1 MLVTLVWVLPAATLL
16 WFAWRVIEDEPDA
29 LRSRILSLQQSEA
42 ERVGTFLDRAFADE
56 RLRLIGRLDSTQ
68 TFGDLDRLAKEEGLV
83 GLFLKDPSGVI
94 RFPVV
99 ETRAD
104 APSEE
109 TVAIEIGLGLRD
121 LQVDQLLAVYGQ
133 NLERFNSG
141 LSIRDPL
148 LDALRLLAEDQPTVW
163 VKPLEDYVYAARLDQ
178 LNGPQLANALSAAQ
192 SDALSG
198 LATLTRQ
205 SLELIDLDSEEALQE
220 WLKEKRAIALISP
233 SDDRLYLS
241 SGQVRQVLDR
251 FLAELS
257 VDSVFSARISENVG
271 DELPDGGVQYA
282 LQTPLNGWSVQLNLA
297 DADQLKEATHKRAL
311 LYQVVVF
318 SVLVIAIFCSLLV
331 IRYIDRQRRLA
342 ALKTSFVATV
352 SHELKTP
359 LAASRLLLDTLIEG
373 KLSGSQK
380 QEYIELISNENERLS
395 ILVDRFLTFSRL
407 ERGHLKIEREQV
419 AIEELLHPITD
430 WMTAHPKLNEG
441 EFSLRVDQQID
452 FIDVDIITFQTC
464 LINLLDNAIKFSEAP
479 RSISL
484 EVSPCVD
491 HVCFVVSDNGCG
503 IPNAEQKRIFS
514 RFYQVDQKLSR
525 SYEGVGLGLSIA
537 QVILSAHG
545 AKMKVESK
553 PDKGARFIIELPNR

>member
-1 MLVTLVWVLPAATLL
+1 MKQESSARLLLLGLLVTLVWVLPAATLL

-83 GLFLKDPSGVI
+83 GLILKDPGGAI

-99 ETRAD
+99 DTRAD

-109 TVAIEIGLGLRD
+109 TVGNKIDLGLRD
-121 LQVDQLLAVYGQ
+121 LQVDQLLTVYGQ

-178 LNGPQLANALSAAQ
+178 LNSPQLANALSAAQ
-192 SDALSG
+192 SNALRG
-198 LATLTRQ
+198 LGTLTRQ

-220 WLKEKRAIALISP
+220 WLKEKRAIALIST
-233 SDDRLYLS
+233 SDDHLYLS

-282 LQTPLNGWSVQLNLA
+282 LHTPLNGWSVQLNLA

-373 KLSGSQK
+373 KLSESQK

-395 ILVDRFLTFSRL
+395 VLVDRFLTFSRL

-419 AIEELLHPITD
+419 AI
-430 WMTAHPKLNEG
+430 
-441 EFSLRVDQQID
+441 
-452 FIDVDIITFQTC
+452 
-464 LINLLDNAIKFSEAP
+464 
-479 RSISL
+479 
-484 EVSPCVD
+484 
-491 HVCFVVSDNGCG
+491 
-503 IPNAEQKRIFS
+503 
-514 RFYQVDQKLSR
+514 
-525 SYEGVGLGLSIA
+525 
-537 QVILSAHG
+537 
-545 AKMKVESK
+545 
-553 PDKGARFIIELPNR
+553 